1 MNRLLLKECLDEL
14 RSDDLEELTEAHN
27 HRSKHKK
34 HPGRK
39 RRQTQKKLGAGPNY
53 AHRHSGSSKPTSR
66 NQSNRKPTTGIDSK
80 TGQELASLAETIAQE
95 GAKSP
100 EDFLNELSTR
110 CGRPMAVAD
119 NSKYFTNTNTGVN
132 LRLRLANHRGSAE
145 WFFVNGHPRNNFGI
159 VIKMEPKRFVPDKRV
174 QYREEIF
181 FKDDLDAEMEIGI
194 VKGLM
199 NWVATGRY
207 NGPLGNETATSP
219 DGRVVLNRRPRNRL
233 APNPQQP
240 TTPPLSPPTGPGVL
254 ESLATKYFKEA
265 HNMKYRLLIE
275 AALKELTKEDFE
287 DRSHRYSISPDAD
300 EVDAI
305 EGPVIGK
312 VKRPMYV
319 RTMRQKK
326 GQRVRMEVINAAREI
341 FGVREAEPGGGSYGG
356 YIYGGEA
363 SFPIRKFECGWSNDS
378 YYDLYSKKKL
388 PHRGFYVSLDGDL
401 VDASVISKEDE
412 TAFTRVLTEIME
424 DAFQTEEVS
433 VSFKKGEYPE
443 GRDHDC
449 IWREWLVD
457 FGDDGLRERW

>member
-39 RRQTQKKLGAGPNY
+39 RRQTQKKVGAGPNY

-80 TGQELASLAETIAQE
+80 TGQELASLAVTIAQE

-159 VIKMEPKRFVPDKRV
+159 VIKTEPKRFVPDKRV

-240 TTPPLSPPTGPGVL
+240 TTPPASPPTGPGVL
-254 ESLATKYFKEA
+254 ESLAAKYFKEA
-265 HNMKYRLLIE
+265 HNMKYRPLIE
-275 AALKELTKEDFE
+275 AAVRALMEDDDYYGLDYE
-287 DRSHRYSISPDAD
+287 N
-300 EVDAI
+300 AI
-305 EGPVIGK
+305 NFPSRLPRDTYPPVKIVYG
-312 VKRPMYV
+312 
-319 RTMRQKK
+319 
-326 GQRVRMEVINAAREI
+326 GQEMTTEEAREI
-341 FGVREAEPGGGSYGG
+341 IRSEFQRMVDDGRFDGISGLSNEAWDWYGDFRIKLTRANEG
-356 YIYGGEA
+356 DE
-363 SFPIRKFECGWSNDS
+363 FP
-378 YYDLYSKKKL
+378 
-388 PHRGFYVSLDGDL
+388 
-401 VDASVISKEDE
+401 
-412 TAFTRVLTEIME
+412 AFAEYME
-424 DAFQTEEVS
+424 GKIQR
-433 VSFKKGEYPE
+433 Y
-443 GRDHDC
+443 
-449 IWREWLVD
+449 REWLTELD
-457 FGDDGLRERW
+457 SPEGKKRREENYRRWKQSKIG

>member
-1 MNRLLLKECLDEL
+1 MNRILLKECLDKL

-39 RRQTQKKLGAGPNY
+39 RRQTQKKVGAGPNY

-159 VIKMEPKRFVPDKRV
+159 VIKTEPKRFVPDKRV

-233 APNPQQP
+233 ASNPQQP

-254 ESLATKYFKEA
+254 ESLAAKYFKEA

-275 AALKELTKEDFE
+275 AALEELIHEDWMGYSPE
-287 DRSHRYSISPDAD
+287 ERRRLNRWQRSDIRDAEPYIPQAMIRGKTRRKSDSGEYTGPIIPAGQEFMERRRADALDPLFSQCLRYLRAMDKTSGEYQEMKDLMKQ
-300 EVDAI
+300 
-305 EGPVIGK
+305 G
-312 VKRPMYV
+312 RY
-319 RTMRQKK
+319 
-326 GQRVRMEVINAAREI
+326 
-341 FGVREAEPGGGSYGG
+341 REALRRFSQYDEFHFTPEYD
-356 YIYGGEA
+356 EEE
-363 SFPIRKFECGWSNDS
+363 RK
-378 YYDLYSKKKL
+378 
-388 PHRGFYVSLDGDL
+388 R
-401 VDASVISKEDE
+401 A
-412 TAFTRVLTEIME
+412 
-424 DAFQTEEVS
+424 
-433 VSFKKGEYPE
+433 KGEYGEYP
-443 GRDHDC
+443 
-449 IWREWLVD
+449 D
-457 FGDDGLRERW
+457 FGHADLNNPDVDAAFRDGQI

>member
-39 RRQTQKKLGAGPNY
+39 RRQTQKKVGAGPNY

-240 TTPPLSPPTGPGVL
+240 TTPPASPPTGPGVQ
-254 ESLATKYFKEA
+254 ESLAAKYFKEA
-265 HNMKYRLLIE
+265 HNMKYRPLIE
-275 AALKELTKEDFE
+275 AALRELMEESGFEEESPIGEEQVRKAVQTAVDVYNLRPVSTKEPQGVFAYWYCADKDFLDSEPFKVMEAFAKRFGDSLWGDMRTRDEIDFYVNDRLGMDCDVFKIRDPLAKFVDDCISDGGHESME
-287 DRSHRYSISPDAD
+287 DRSNRLSDKWERKIQARARKGSLYPADDANWRD
-300 EVDAI
+300 
-305 EGPVIGK
+305 
-312 VKRPMYV
+312 
-319 RTMRQKK
+319 
-326 GQRVRMEVINAAREI
+326 
-341 FGVREAEPGGGSYGG
+341 
-356 YIYGGEA
+356 
-363 SFPIRKFECGWSNDS
+363 
-378 YYDLYSKKKL
+378 
-388 PHRGFYVSLDGDL
+388 
-401 VDASVISKEDE
+401 
-412 TAFTRVLTEIME
+412 TA
-424 DAFQTEEVS
+424 
-433 VSFKKGEYPE
+433 YPN
-443 GRDHDC
+443 R
-449 IWREWLVD
+449 
-457 FGDDGLRERW
+457 